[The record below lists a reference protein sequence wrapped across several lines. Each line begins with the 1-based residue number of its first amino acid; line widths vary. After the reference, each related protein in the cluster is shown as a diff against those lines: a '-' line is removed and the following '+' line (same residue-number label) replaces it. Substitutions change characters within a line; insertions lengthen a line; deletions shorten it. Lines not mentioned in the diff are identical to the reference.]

1 MTVLHLANN
10 DTLCNAICI
19 MVHISLVPRLS
30 LLRRTWEQ
38 GSIHIS
44 GHFTF
49 LTMGILF
56 QPESTVSFFLL
67 LLFVFL
73 FLLLLFSINTF
84 LSHSSIL
91 FPFQILISDFVAN

>member
-1 MTVLHLANN
+1 
-10 DTLCNAICI
+10 

-73 FLLLLFSINTF
+73 FLLLFSINTF

-91 FPFQILISDFVAN
+91 FPLQILISDFVAN